1 MWSDLRLRLLAEVGH
16 FPSHRVRNACYRAS
30 GMTLPESS
38 SIHWRAEFYAPERIV
53 VGEHVI
59 IGDSA
64 FLDGR
69 SGLTIGNNVNL
80 GSHVSIYTREHDVN
94 SPTFAETGGPVTIGD
109 RAWVS
114 SHSVVLPGIAI
125 GEGAVVAAGAIV
137 TKDVRRTRSWAA
149 TRPSPSARA
158 TGTSPTSWLRQA
170 LRVGTPV
177 RGEQQPGRG
186 GRPDPSRD
194 HSPLANG

>member
-1 MWSDLRLRLLAEVGH
+1 LTKAQIKAHAPDSAFRMNAWRRDMWSDLRLRLLAEVGH
-16 FPSHRVRNACYRAS
+16 FPSHTVRNACYRAS

-59 IGDSA
+59 IGDTA

-69 SGLTIGNNVNL
+69 SGLTIGDNVNV

-94 SPTFAETGGPVTIGD
+94 SPTFAETGGPVVIGD

-114 SHSVVLPGIAI
+114 SHSVVLPGITI

-137 TKDVRRTRSWAA
+137 TKDVPPYTIVGGNPAKPIGTRNRELTYELGYAK
-149 TRPSPSARA
+149 RF
-158 TGTSPTSWLRQA
+158 
-170 LRVGTPV
+170 V
-177 RGEQQPGRG
+177 
-186 GRPDPSRD
+186 
-194 HSPLANG
+194 